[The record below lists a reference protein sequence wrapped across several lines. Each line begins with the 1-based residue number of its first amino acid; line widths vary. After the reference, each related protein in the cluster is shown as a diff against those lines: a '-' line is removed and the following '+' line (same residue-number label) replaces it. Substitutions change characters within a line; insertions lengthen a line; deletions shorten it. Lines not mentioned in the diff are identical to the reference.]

1 MLNLLSKFTNES
13 TAAKKE
19 FASQRKIEELE
30 HEKIMLENSK
40 NELKT
45 KLEEKQKK
53 QQKYYDAIMYILTCN
68 NEDKIKH
75 TLNLHGFK
83 ESDLFSINSSENGK
97 YDVTLGFNTFGEDV
111 CSKGMDTHLD
121 ALKFSAVRTL
131 LGYDIKSY

>member
-1 MLNLLSKFTNES
+1 MLNLLSKFTNKS
-13 TAAKKE
+13 IAAKKE
-19 FASQRKIEELE
+19 FASQRKIEDLE

-45 KLEEKQKK
+45 KLEEKQE
-53 QQKYYDAIMYILTCN
+53 YYDAIMYILTCN

-111 CSKGMDTHLD
+111 CSRDMDTHLD